1 MKKELFNIQWH
12 LTNKCQNKCIHC
24 YMSNHSSSS
33 DIPYKDLKKLIK
45 DSVDEFHKDTKEIMI
60 NFTGG
65 DPLLYD
71 GIYEIISYTAS
82 LGVTVGL
89 LGNPQ
94 SISVETSEIIKSL
107 NIKHFQLSLDGLPN
121 THNYIRKNDFAY
133 AELKRAASL
142 LIDKGVNLHI
152 MYTLRKENLKDLIEC
167 ILLTKNDLHANKFSF
182 TRDINDKFIINM
194 KPIEFRNIYQD
205 IFDKVLLNGDNILS
219 LKENLWKLFLYEY
232 GILNLNDYSTHKR
245 YGCGIG
251 YSVLSVMPDGT
262 VLPCSHIPYVIGNIR
277 EKSLRTIF
285 DVFSQEYDKY
295 YENSDCIYCD
305 LSNIC
310 RGCVAVGY
318 TNNSKIEK
326 KDIHCWT

>member
-1 MKKELFNIQWH
+1 MKRELFNIQWH
-12 LTNKCQNKCIHC
+12 LTNKCQNKCMHC
-24 YMSNHSSSS
+24 YMSNISSS
-33 DIPYKDLKKLIK
+33 DEIFYKDLKKIIK
-45 DSVDEFHKDTKEIMI
+45 ASVDEFQNEAKEIMI

-65 DPLLYD
+65 DPLLYN

-82 LGVTVGL
+82 LGATVGI

-94 SISVETSEIIKSL
+94 SITVENSEIIKSL

-133 AELKRAASL
+133 AELKRAADL
-142 LIDKGVNLHI
+142 LVDKGVNLHI
-152 MYTLRKENLKDLIEC
+152 MYTLRKENLNDLIGC
-167 ILLTKNDLHANKFSF
+167 IRLAKNDLHANKFSF

-194 KPIEFRNIYQD
+194 KPIELRNIYQN
-205 IFDKVLLNGDNILS
+205 IFEKVLLNEDNILS

-232 GILNLNDYSTHKR
+232 GILNLDDYSTHKR

-262 VLPCSHIPYVIGNIR
+262 VLPCSHLPYAIGNIR
-277 EKSLRTIF
+277 EKTLRDIF
-285 DVFSQEYDKY
+285 DVFSQKY
-295 YENSDCIYCD
+295 HESYKNFDCVDCD

-310 RGCVAVGY
+310 RGCAAVGY
-318 TNNSKIEK
+318 TSDNKIAK
-326 KDIHCWT
+326 KDIHCWI